1 MWRRALG
8 RYPGEHGPLTAIGI
22 GNAGGVLPPLGTYL
36 ATATLNFCG
45 RCETIQCQQAPT
57 GVKHCLP
64 APCLN
69 NTDGQSNKFSIY
81 IPLSSNHAWGH
92 SLLPKMLEHFA
103 QAWPWAAWHGM
114 IFVQLLEACGF
125 LPWNCPV
132 SKMLQP
138 FCKTPNDIV
147 LALDLKGQPQPTA
160 IWTAMLGK
168 HSTKNPITAPPTLNP
183 LYNPNQTS
191 PKPQPHTAFPLTLTN
206 QTIPSCPPAAKVLQV
221 LHQAWPWAAWHGMI
235 FVQPLEA
242 CGFSLQWN
250 CPINKMLQMILS
262 WHSTW
267 KGNPSHPQTEQLCVE
282 SKALKNL

>member
-1 MWRRALG
+1 MFLWVVTMLG
-8 RYPGEHGPLTAIGI
+8 VTACYP
-22 GNAGGVLPPLGTYL
+22 
-36 ATATLNFCG
+36 
-45 RCETIQCQQAPT
+45 R
-57 GVKHCLP
+57 
-64 APCLN
+64 CLN
-69 NTDGQSNKFSIY
+69 TLPRLGPGQPDMGWSLCSFLRHVAFY
-81 IPLSSNHAWGH
+81 HGTVLSVKCCN
-92 SLLPKMLEHFA
+92 PFA
-103 QAWPWAAWHGM
+103 KHQMILSWHLTWKGSPSQPQ
-114 IFVQLLEACGF
+114 FEQLL
-125 LPWNCPV
+125 
-132 SKMLQP
+132 
-138 FCKTPNDIV
+138 
-147 LALDLKGQPQPTA
+147 
-160 IWTAMLGK
+160 LGK

-267 KGNPSHPQTEQLCVE
+267 KRNPSHPQTEQLCVE